1 MESLAAQTTMPTLP
15 PGICES
21 GLRALRP
28 APARGFT
35 LIELMVVVVLMGVML
50 ATVAVTAFP
59 DDNAKLRTEAD
70 RLAQLWT
77 IAHDEAQVRASAL
90 VWEGGTGA
98 FRFLTRDGANLVE
111 ITDDQVLR
119 ARRWEVV
126 PMQVTRLGMA
136 GTGGGNAV
144 VRVAFARGVAQ
155 DPFAVEL
162 RYNAARAVVRSDGL
176 GNFSVDPP

>member
-1 MESLAAQTTMPTLP
+1 MPTLL
-15 PGICES
+15 PGICKH
-21 GLRALRP
+21 GPLRARS

-59 DDNAKLRTEAD
+59 DDKAKLRTEAD

-90 VWEGGTGA
+90 VWEADANA

-119 ARRWEVV
+119 ARRWDVS
-126 PMQVTRLGMA
+126 PIQVTRLGTNPDPTTTA
-136 GTGGGNAV
+136 T

-162 RYNAARAVVRSDGL
+162 RYNAARAVVRADGL
-176 GNFSVDPP
+176 GNFSVDNP

>member
-1 MESLAAQTTMPTLP
+1 MPTSLP
-15 PGICES
+15 GNSERGPA
-21 GLRALRP
+21 RVRR

-50 ATVAVTAFP
+50 ATVAVAAFP
-59 DDNAKLRTEAD
+59 DDKAKLRTEAD

-90 VWEGGTGA
+90 VWEADGNA

-111 ITDDQVLR
+111 ITDDPVLR
-119 ARRWEVV
+119 ARRWDVS
-126 PMQVTRLGMA
+126 PIQVTRLGTNA
-136 GTGGGNAV
+136 DTGTTAT

-162 RYNAARAVVRSDGL
+162 RYNAARAVVRTDGL
-176 GNFSVDPP
+176 GNFSVDNP